1 MIKKSKKILFTVLLL
16 VIGILLI
23 VFEAGLAIRMKTEK
37 PEEILRAYFS
47 AVEEKDYESM
57 YQMVDPDTLINLDKE
72 GFIRRNSRI
81 YEGME
86 AHNIRIENIQEISS
100 RGKTTVLSYEISMD
114 TAAGTIDFSD
124 EAGFVRAK
132 TDICFY
138 GMTG

>member
-16 VIGILLI
+16 AAGMLLM
-23 VFEAGLAIRMKTEK
+23 VLAAGLVLQMKTEK

-72 GFIRRNSRI
+72 GFIHRNSRI

-100 RGKTTVLSYEISMD
+100 RGKTTVLSYDISMD
-114 TAAGTIDFSD
+114 TAAGTIALS
-124 EAGFVRAK
+124 GQK
-132 TDICFY
+132 TDIYFY